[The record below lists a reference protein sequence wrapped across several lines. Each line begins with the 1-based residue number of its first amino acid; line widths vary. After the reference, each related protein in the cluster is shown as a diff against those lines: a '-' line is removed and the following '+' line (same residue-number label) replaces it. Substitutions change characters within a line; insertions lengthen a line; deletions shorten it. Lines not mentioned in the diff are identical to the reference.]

1 MSEQRSSDPPAE
13 KQKEAGAVSPLLEQ
27 EREAKKQPK
36 QSADEKEQLPR
47 DPSETPP
54 RREGVVCNP
63 DAGAPR

>member
-1 MSEQRSSDPPAE
+1 MSEQRPPDPPPE
-13 KQKEAGAVSPLLEQ
+13 KQKEAGAVSLWLEQ
-27 EREAKKQPK
+27 DREAKAQPK